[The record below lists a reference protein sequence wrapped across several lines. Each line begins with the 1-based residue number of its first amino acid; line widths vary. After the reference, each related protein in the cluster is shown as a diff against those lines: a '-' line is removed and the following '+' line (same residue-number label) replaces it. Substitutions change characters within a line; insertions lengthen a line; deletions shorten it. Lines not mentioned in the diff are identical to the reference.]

1 MEQMS
6 MFGCPTAYRSS
17 RITRQ
22 TRRESNEKTDR
33 QGMYSMILKELSYG
47 DMTARE
53 IGAILYRHGLVLS
66 PSRQQVQPRLT
77 ELMQEGKISVV
88 GKRKDSLTKRSV
100 AVYHLVKQEEEE

>member
-33 QGMYSMILKELSYG
+33 KGMYSMILKELRRYDGQRDWS
-47 DMTARE
+47 DIMPTR
-53 IGAILYRHGLVLS
+53 
-66 PSRQQVQPRLT
+66 
-77 ELMQEGKISVV
+77 ISVV
-88 GKRKDSLTKRSV
+88 SFAAAGAAKTHGTDAGRKNIGCRKAER
-100 AVYHLVKQEEEE
+100 

>member
-33 QGMYSMILKELSYG
+33 QGMHSMILKELSYG

-77 ELMQEGKISVV
+77 ELMQEGRISVV

-100 AVYHLVKQEEEE
+100 AVYHLVKQEEE

>member
-77 ELMQEGKISVV
+77 ELMQDGKIEVV
-88 GKRKDSLTKRSV
+88 GKRRDSLTKRSV
-100 AVYHLVKQEEEE
+100 AVYRLVEGKEE

>member
-33 QGMYSMILKELSYG
+33 KGMYSMILKELSYG

-77 ELMQEGKISVV
+77 ELMQDGKIEVV
-88 GKRKDSLTKRSV
+88 GKRRDSLTKRSV
-100 AVYHLVKQEEEE
+100 AVYHLVEGKEE

>member
-33 QGMYSMILKELSYG
+33 KGMYSMILKELSYG

-77 ELMQEGKISVV
+77 ELMQDGKIEVV
-88 GKRKDSLTKRSV
+88 GKRRDSLTKRSV
-100 AVYHLVKQEEEE
+100 AVYRLIEDQKE

>member
-100 AVYHLVKQEEEE
+100 AVYHLVKQEEE

>member
-33 QGMYSMILKELSYG
+33 KGMYSMILKELSYG

-77 ELMQEGKISVV
+77 ELMQDGKIEVV
-88 GKRKDSLTKRSV
+88 GKRRDSLTKRSV
-100 AVYHLVKQEEEE
+100 AVYRLVEGKEE